1 MKILQINSVCGFGST
16 GRIAVQIQKT
26 VEQNG
31 GEGIIAFGRGEAPD
45 GVNSYKINSDI
56 DVKIHGVLSRI
67 TDRQGFYSKGATH
80 RLVNF
85 IKEYNPDVIHLHNIH
100 GYYLNAKIL
109 FDFLAEYGKPVVWT
123 LHDCWAFTGH
133 CSYFSYEGC
142 DKWRSGCYSCPLKN
156 EYPASILMDN
166 SKKNYDEKKQIF
178 TALKNAVIV
187 TPSKWLGGIVKES
200 FLGKYPVKV
209 IYNGIDIDCFKP
221 TESNFKEKYGIE
233 DKKIVLGVA
242 SVWEKRKGLN
252 DFYKLNEIIGDDY
265 KIVLVGLNS
274 AQLAELPEGIIG
286 IKRTNS
292 ARELAEIY
300 TAADVFVNTSREE
313 TMGLTTVEALACG
326 TPAVVCNATA
336 VPEVVTE
343 KSGIVIEPDNI
354 DMLLNAVKG
363 ISFSK
368 EDCME
373 RAAEFELSKQYQK
386 YYDLYMDI
394 LNPGAI

>member
-31 GEGIIAFGRGEAPD
+31 GEGIIAFGRGEAPE

-100 GYYLNAKIL
+100 GYYLNVKIL

-133 CSYFSYEGC
+133 CSHFSYEKC
-142 DKWRSGCYSCPLKN
+142 DKWKSGCYSCPLKN
-156 EYPASILMDN
+156 EYPASLLLDN
-166 SKKNYDEKKQIF
+166 SKKNYDEKKQLF
-178 TALKNAVIV
+178 TAVKNAVIV
-187 TPSKWLGGIVKES
+187 TPSEWLGGIVKES

-221 TESNFKEKYGIE
+221 TESSFKEKYGIE

-242 SVWEKRKGLN
+242 SVWTEKKGIK

-286 IKRTNS
+286 IKRTSS

-373 RAAEFELSKQYQK
+373 RAAEFELSKQYRK

-394 LNPGAI
+394 LNR

>member
-31 GEGIIAFGRGEAPD
+31 GEGVIAFGRGDAPD

-56 DVKIHGVLSRI
+56 DVNIHGVLSRI
-67 TDRQGFYSKGATH
+67 TDRQGFYSSGATR
-80 RLVNF
+80 RLVRF

-100 GYYLNAKIL
+100 GYYLNANIL

-142 DKWRSGCYSCPLKN
+142 DKWKSGCYSCPLKN

-166 SKKNYDEKKQIF
+166 SKKNYEEKKELF
-178 TALKNAVIV
+178 TSLKNAVIV
-187 TPSKWLGGIVKES
+187 TPSKWLGEIVKES
-200 FLGKYPVKV
+200 FLGKYPVRV
-209 IYNGIDIDCFKP
+209 IYNGIDTDCFKP
-221 TESNFKEKYGIE
+221 TESNFKEKNGIE

-252 DFYKLNEIIGDDY
+252 DFFKLNEIIGDDY
-265 KIVLVGLNS
+265 RIVLVGLND
-274 AQLAELPEGIIG
+274 AQLAELPDGIIG
-286 IKRTNS
+286 IKRTSS

-326 TPAVVCNATA
+326 TPAVVYDATA

-343 KSGIVIEPDNI
+343 ESGIVIEPDDI
-354 DMLLNAVKG
+354 DALLNAVKS
-363 ISFSK
+363 ISLSK
-368 EDCME
+368 ENCIE
-373 RAAEFELSKQYQK
+373 RAEDFEQNKQYQK
-386 YYDLYMDI
+386 YYDLYTDI
-394 LNPGAI
+394 ISNS

>member
-1 MKILQINSVCGFGST
+1 MGLAAGVFSIAGHYIGAGLTMKNDGRFVRIVILC
-16 GRIAVQIQKT
+16 
-26 VEQNG
+26 
-31 GEGIIAFGRGEAPD
+31 
-45 GVNSYKINSDI
+45 
-56 DVKIHGVLSRI
+56 
-67 TDRQGFYSKGATH
+67 
-80 RLVNF
+80 
-85 IKEYNPDVIHLHNIH
+85 VIGL
-100 GYYLNAKIL
+100 LFAKIL

-373 RAAEFELSKQYQK
+373 RAAEFELSKQYKK

>member
-16 GRIAVQIQKT
+16 GRIAAQIQKT

-142 DKWRSGCYSCPLKN
+142 DKWKSGCYSCPLKN

-221 TESNFKEKYGIE
+221 TESSFKEKYGIE

-242 SVWEKRKGLN
+242 SVWTEKKGIK

-373 RAAEFELSKQYQK
+373 RAAEFELSKQYRK

-394 LNPGAI
+394 LNR

>member
-31 GEGIIAFGRGEAPD
+31 GEGILAFGRGDAPE

-56 DVKIHGVLSRI
+56 DVKIHGALSRI

-133 CSYFSYEGC
+133 CSHFSYEKC
-142 DKWRSGCYSCPLKN
+142 DKWKSGCYSCPLKN
-156 EYPASILMDN
+156 EYPASLLLDN
-166 SKKNYDEKKQIF
+166 SKKNYDEKKQLF
-178 TALKNAVIV
+178 TAVKNAVIV
-187 TPSKWLGGIVKES
+187 TPSEWLGGIVKES

-242 SVWEKRKGLN
+242 SVWTEKKGIK

-354 DMLLNAVKG
+354 DMLLKAVKG

-373 RAAEFELSKQYQK
+373 RAAEFELSKQYRK

-394 LNPGAI
+394 LNH

>member
-31 GEGIIAFGRGEAPD
+31 GEGIIAFGRGDAPD

-56 DVKIHGVLSRI
+56 DVKIHGALSRI

-142 DKWRSGCYSCPLKN
+142 DKWKSGCYSCPLKN

-166 SKKNYDEKKQIF
+166 SKKNYDEKKQLF
-178 TALKNAVIV
+178 TAVKNAVIV
-187 TPSKWLGGIVKES
+187 TPSEWLGGIVKES

-221 TESNFKEKYGIE
+221 TESSFKEKYGIE

-242 SVWEKRKGLN
+242 SVWTEKKGIK

-373 RAAEFELSKQYQK
+373 RAAEFELSKQYRK

-394 LNPGAI
+394 LNR

>member
-31 GEGIIAFGRGEAPD
+31 GEGIIAFGRGEAPED
-45 GVNSYKINSDI
+45 VKSYKINSDI
-56 DVKIHGVLSRI
+56 DVKIHGALSRI

-133 CSYFSYEGC
+133 CSHFSYEKC
-142 DKWRSGCYSCPLKN
+142 DKWKSGCYSCPLKN
-156 EYPASILMDN
+156 EYPASLLLDN
-166 SKKNYDEKKQIF
+166 SKKNYDEKKQLF
-178 TALKNAVIV
+178 TAVKNAVIV
-187 TPSKWLGGIVKES
+187 TPSEWLGGIVKES

-242 SVWEKRKGLN
+242 SVWTEKKGIK

-354 DMLLNAVKG
+354 DMLLKAVKG

-373 RAAEFELSKQYQK
+373 RAAEFELSKQYRK

-394 LNPGAI
+394 LNH

>member
-31 GEGIIAFGRGEAPD
+31 GEGVIAFGRGDAPD

-56 DVKIHGVLSRI
+56 DVNIHGVLSRI
-67 TDRQGFYSKGATH
+67 TDRQGFYSSGATR
-80 RLVNF
+80 RLVRF

-133 CSYFSYEGC
+133 CSHFSYEKC
-142 DKWRSGCYSCPLKN
+142 DKWKSGCYSCPLKN
-156 EYPASILMDN
+156 EYPASLLMDN
-166 SKKNYDEKKQIF
+166 SKKNYDEKKKLF
-178 TALKNAVIV
+178 TSLKNAVIV
-187 TPSKWLGGIVKES
+187 TPSKWLGEIVKDS
-200 FLGKYPVKV
+200 FLGKYPVKI
-209 IYNGIDIDCFKP
+209 IYNGIDMDCFKP

-242 SVWEKRKGLN
+242 SVWTEKKGIK
-252 DFYKLNEIIGDDY
+252 DFYKLNEVIGDDY
-265 KIVLVGLNS
+265 RIVLVGLND
-274 AQLAELPEGIIG
+274 AQLAELPEGIMG

-292 ARELAEIY
+292 TQELAEIY

-326 TPAVVCNATA
+326 TPAVVYDATA

-343 KSGIVIEPDNI
+343 ESGIVIESDDI
-354 DMLLNAVKG
+354 DALLNAVKS
-363 ISFSK
+363 ISLSK
-368 EDCME
+368 ENCIE
-373 RAAEFELSKQYQK
+373 RAEDFEQNKQYQK
-386 YYDLYMDI
+386 YYDLYTDI
-394 LNPGAI
+394 ISNS